1 MKVYKNQSPTER
13 RQAILL
19 YLETNEFA
27 TTGQMVEAFG
37 IARSTLGSDISILKS
52 QGNTIISPKKGVYKL
67 ESRGK
72 YHEEISDATI
82 RSWIVLY
89 CFYMKQAVGAK
100 KCFALDEISD
110 FVMNITG
117 IPKPA
122 ASTLQR
128 DLDKIVAAGLI
139 DKERSKSSSRY
150 LYSLNS
156 NSPVTIS
163 FFELGKLYDFLIKY
177 EQNECFSPLEQDIKA
192 IYEKIRPII
201 EVSEDDQ
208 EKDFG
213 NSRIIHGKYNS
224 MQSHSK
230 EVLHSLLNMDYLK
243 YQVRIVRNN
252 NQCLEKMNICT
263 KCIIYSIQKN
273 ECYLIGIRNY
283 RQKREALVSIPL
295 NTIDAVTITAVPNE
309 IGASKETE
317 EAVQQMFDVS
327 VEPLRKIRVR
337 FDNRPYIRDKIDR
350 YCAFRRSA
358 RIIEGTVEH
367 FILEDRI
374 SGMNDFACYLRQFGR
389 AAEILEPES
398 LRRSLRRTAIRS
410 INEYKESLSI

>member
-1 MKVYKNQSPTER
+1 MKVHKDQSPTER

-27 TTGQMVEAFG
+27 TTRQIVEEFG
-37 IARSTLGSDISILKS
+37 IARSTLRSDIAILIS
-52 QGNTIISPKKGVYKL
+52 QGNRIISPKKGLYKL
-67 ESRGK
+67 DDIGK

-89 CFYMKQAVGAK
+89 CFYMKQAVSAK

-110 FVMNITG
+110 FIMDITG

-128 DLDKIVAAGLI
+128 DLDKIVEAGLI

-295 NTIDAVTITAVPNE
+295 NTIDAVTITAV
-309 IGASKETE
+309 
-317 EAVQQMFDVS
+317 
-327 VEPLRKIRVR
+327 
-337 FDNRPYIRDKIDR
+337 ID
-350 YCAFRRSA
+350 
-358 RIIEGTVEH
+358 
-367 FILEDRI
+367 L
-374 SGMNDFACYLRQFGR
+374 
-389 AAEILEPES
+389 
-398 LRRSLRRTAIRS
+398 
-410 INEYKESLSI
+410 